1 MRVLILCIY
10 FKYDITTSSINNSLT
25 QIINSTREKREREKK
40 NYNNYFIFYI
50 TYIY

>member
-25 QIINSTREKREREKK
+25 QIINSTREKEREKK
-40 NYNNYFIFYI
+40 L
-50 TYIY
+50 